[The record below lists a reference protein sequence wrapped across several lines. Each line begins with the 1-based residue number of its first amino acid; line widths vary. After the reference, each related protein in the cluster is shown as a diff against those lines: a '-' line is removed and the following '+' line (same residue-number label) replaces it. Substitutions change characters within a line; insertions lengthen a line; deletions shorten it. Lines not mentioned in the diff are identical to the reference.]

1 MAIEY
6 KTTLVN
12 ESQLDLIRMLIQAEV
27 KYAIERERGEDVSD
41 QRDICNVIFNSLLE
55 CVT

>member
-12 ESQLDLIRMLIQAEV
+12 QSQLHLIQMLIQAEV
-27 KYAIERERGEDVSD
+27 KCAIEQERGEDVSD

-55 CVT
+55 SMS

>member
-55 CVT
+55 SVT